1 MRAFRVVLWAVG
13 LVALVG
19 LFFSL
24 KEGLDPAV
32 WVLCMVLAVGCPLAA
47 EGRAARQTQG
57 RRRAEQRAWYA
68 ENFGSLEALR
78 EAVDASA
85 LRRIRDEKG
94 AAHAVREVKRE
105 HPRLPLDVAVSLVK
119 AL

>member
-1 MRAFRVVLWAVG
+1 MDGMRAALWSIG
-13 LVALVG
+13 LAAWVF
-19 LFFSL
+19 LFFTLRSDL
-24 KEGLDPAV
+24 PAAV
-32 WVLCMVLAVGCPLAA
+32 WIACAVLAVVCPAAA
-47 EGRAARQTQG
+47 ELRAAVRKQKGHQ
-57 RRRAEQRAWYA
+57 AEQRAWYA
-68 ENFGSLEALR
+68 ENFGSLDALR

-94 AAHAVREVKRE
+94 PAQAVRAVKRE